1 MLGKGMWDVQDSS
14 CPTTAVLRPLGDAA
28 RMTHNPDSC
37 SLSNTSLVLTA
48 LLSVL
53 PTEEVK
59 TVGCVARSTGFKL
72 HSLLCDLNDQLRFS
86 GPQLPCL

>member
-1 MLGKGMWDVQDSS
+1 MWDVQDSS

-28 RMTHNPDSC
+28 RMTHNPNSC

-48 LLSVL
+48 LLSVS

-59 TVGCVARSTGFKL
+59 QWAV
-72 HSLLCDLNDQLRFS
+72 
-86 GPQLPCL
+86 